1 LNFVMAFKSLLL
13 SKDADLV
20 QTLSRLLKDL
30 DVSVEPC
37 SEPFAAAK
45 RLMDQH
51 FDAILV
57 DCEDEQGAGWVL
69 QSARMATASKKSIT
83 IAIVGPQ
90 SASRGGPRAGENF
103 VIQKPIVLKQVEST
117 LRAACGLMGDAG
129 SPQSEAPAASSVSA
143 EKPLSLP
150 PTLQTHAVHTSQ
162 GRPPAEMFDELTAA
176 LDRLGPQPAS
186 AKPVPV
192 TSASSGSAAAAAPA
206 LEKPVPLAPAFEKA
220 APAVPAWEKPIAA
233 APAWEKPRSL
243 APEPAPREEPVAP
256 PVLRPTQ
263 QSWPGLATTPSAPPK
278 SEAPAVLPLAA
289 SAAEMKPTM
298 RPAEERARSNDAL
311 ENVRRRMNA
320 SAPPAWR
327 TEVDE
332 HREAPAPRFSTYAA
346 DERPQRG
353 FPFKAIAV
361 AMVLVSFALFG
372 YSWYRGRHTST
383 PGDQPQTPTAMPQQ
397 QPAEGPSS
405 ALPSSASVSPSS
417 GQADSSTEMAGGSA
431 SEAPAIPVTPAPK
444 PSKPVAAK
452 AAEATATDTTTDL
465 EMPPAPLIVEGG
477 KRHSNSSPQ
486 QSEAQLAPPSLDAV
500 ASTAKPGLPGMV
512 GSAKVNVPK
521 LAATPP
527 PPPQIP
533 QRIQVSQGVTQG
545 LLVRQV
551 KPQYPAMARES
562 RVEGDV
568 LLSAVIDKDGAVS
581 DVRAISGPALLI
593 PAALQAVRQ
602 WRYKPYLLNGQ
613 PVEVETQIKVQFRL

>member
-1 LNFVMAFKSLLL
+1 MAFKSLLL

-20 QTLSRLLKDL
+20 QTLTRLLKDL

-69 QSARMATASKKSIT
+69 QSARMATASKKSVT

-117 LRAACGLMGDAG
+117 LRAARGLMGGAG
-129 SPQSEAPAASSVSA
+129 SPQTELPAAASTMPA
-143 EKPLSLP
+143 EKSINPA
-150 PTLQTHAVHTSQ
+150 PTPQTHALHTAQ

-176 LDRLGPQPAS
+176 LDRLGPQPTPAR
-186 AKPVPV
+186 PVPV
-192 TSASSGSAAAAAPA
+192 PSGSSGSAAAAAPA
-206 LEKPVPLAPAFEKA
+206 LEKPVPLTPAFEKP
-220 APAVPAWEKPIAA
+220 APAAPAWEKPVAA
-233 APAWEKPRSL
+233 APAWEKPMSP
-243 APEPAPREEPVAP
+243 APEPAPPEEPVAP

-263 QSWPGLATTPSAPPK
+263 QSWPGLATTPSAQPK

-289 SAAEMKPTM
+289 TAAEMKPAM
-298 RPAEERARSNDAL
+298 RPAEDQVRSNDAL
-311 ENVRRRMNA
+311 DHVRRRMNA

-327 TEVDE
+327 TDVEE
-332 HREAPAPRFSTYAA
+332 RREAPAPRFSSYAV
-346 DERPQRG
+346 EEEPRKG
-353 FPFKAIAV
+353 FPFKAIAI

-372 YSWYRGRHTST
+372 YSWYRGRHSASM
-383 PGDQPQTPTAMPQQ
+383 PAPQAPVAMPQQ
-397 QPAEGPSS
+397 QPAEAPGS
-405 ALPSSASVSPSS
+405 ALPPSAPVSSSS
-417 GQADSSTEMAGGSA
+417 GQADNSAEVAGGSA
-431 SEAPAIPVTPAPK
+431 SEAPASPATPAPK
-444 PSKPVAAK
+444 PSKPVPARA
-452 AAEATATDTTTDL
+452 AAETTAPDTTTDL
-465 EMPPAPLIVEGG
+465 GMPPAPLVVEGG
-477 KRHSNSSPQ
+477 KRHSNSTPQ
-486 QSEAQLAPPSLDAV
+486 QPEAQLAPPSLDAV
-500 ASTAKPGLPGMV
+500 ASTAKPGLGGV
-512 GSAKVNVPK
+512 VSTAKVDVPR
-521 LAATPP
+521 LAAAPP
-527 PPPQIP
+527 PP

-551 KPQYPAMARES
+551 KPQYPAMARET

-568 LLSAVIDKDGAVS
+568 LLEAVIDKDGAVS
-581 DVRAISGPALLI
+581 DVRAISGPSLLI
-593 PAALQAVRQ
+593 PPALQAVRQ

-613 PVEVETQIKVQFRL
+613 PVEVETRIKVQFRL

>member
-1 LNFVMAFKSLLL
+1 MAFKSLLL

-20 QTLSRLLKDL
+20 QTLARLLKDL
-30 DVSVEPC
+30 EVSVEPC

-90 SASRGGPRAGENF
+90 NASRGGPRAGENF

-117 LRAACGLMGDAG
+117 LRAARGLMGDAG
-129 SPQSEAPAASSVSA
+129 SPQSEVPSAASSIPG
-143 EKPLSLP
+143 EKPLNP
-150 PTLQTHAVHTSQ
+150 VPTPQTHASHTAQ

-176 LDRLGPQPAS
+176 LDRLGPQPTPI
-186 AKPVPV
+186 KPVPV
-192 TSASSGSAAAAAPA
+192 ASASSGSAAAAAPA
-206 LEKPVPLAPAFEKA
+206 LEKPVPLAPAFEKPA
-220 APAVPAWEKPIAA
+220 AGAPAWEKPMAA
-233 APAWEKPRSL
+233 APAWEKPTL
-243 APEPAPREEPVAP
+243 PAPEPTPHQEPISP
-256 PVLRPTQ
+256 PVLRPAQ
-263 QSWPGLATTPSAPPK
+263 QSWPGLAATPSAAPK
-278 SEAPAVLPLAA
+278 PEAPSVLPLAA
-289 SAAEMKPTM
+289 TAAEMKPLA
-298 RPAEERARSNDAL
+298 RPAEEQARSNDAL
-311 ENVRRRMNA
+311 DNVRRRMNA

-327 TEVDE
+327 TEVE
-332 HREAPAPRFSTYAA
+332 ERREAPAPRFSTYAA
-346 DERPQRG
+346 DEEPQKG

-361 AMVLVSFALFG
+361 VMVLVSFALFG
-372 YSWYRGRHTST
+372 YSWYRGRHSAGT
-383 PGDQPQTPTAMPQQ
+383 PGEQTQAPVATPQQ
-397 QPAEGPSS
+397 HPAAQPSS
-405 ALPSSASVSPSS
+405 SLPQSAPVSSNNSEADNSAETAS
-417 GQADSSTEMAGGSA
+417 GSA
-431 SEAPAIPVTPAPK
+431 ADLAPAAPVTHASK

-452 AAEATATDTTTDL
+452 AAAETTAPDTTTDL
-465 EMPPAPLIVEGG
+465 AMPPAPLVVEGG

-486 QSEAQLAPPSLDAV
+486 QSDAQLAPPSLDAV
-500 ASTAKPGLPGMV
+500 AGTAKTGLGGVMS
-512 GSAKVNVPK
+512 SAKVNVPK
-521 LAATPP
+521 LAAAPP
-527 PPPQIP
+527 PP

-568 LLSAVIDKDGAVS
+568 LLAAVIGKDGVVN
-581 DVRAISGPALLI
+581 DVRTISGPALLI
-593 PAALQAVRQ
+593 QSAIQAVRQ

>member
-1 LNFVMAFKSLLL
+1 MAFKSLLL

-20 QTLSRLLKDL
+20 QTLARLLKDL

-90 SASRGGPRAGENF
+90 SANRGGPRAGENF

-117 LRAACGLMGDAG
+117 LRAARGLMGDGA
-129 SPQSEAPAASSVSA
+129 SAHSEAPSAASSMPA
-143 EKPLSLP
+143 EKPLSPVPPP
-150 PTLQTHAVHTSQ
+150 PTHAGHTAQ

-186 AKPVPV
+186 ARPVPV
-192 TSASSGSAAAAAPA
+192 ASASSGSAAAAAPA
-206 LEKPVPLAPAFEKA
+206 LEKPVPLAPAFEKPAPA
-220 APAVPAWEKPIAA
+220 APAWERPVAA
-233 APAWEKPRSL
+233 APAWEKPVSP

-263 QSWPGLATTPSAPPK
+263 QSWPGLAATPSAPPK
-278 SEAPAVLPLAA
+278 PEAPAVLPLAA
-289 SAAEMKPTM
+289 TAAEMKPVM
-298 RPAEERARSNDAL
+298 RPAEEQARSNDAL

-320 SAPPAWR
+320 SAPPTWR
-327 TEVDE
+327 TEVE
-332 HREAPAPRFSTYAA
+332 ERRESPAPRFSTYTA
-346 DERPQRG
+346 DEEPQKG

-372 YSWYRGRHTST
+372 YSWYRGRHSAGTA
-383 PGDQPQTPTAMPQQ
+383 GEQTQAPVGAPQQ
-397 QPAEGPSS
+397 QPAEAPSS
-405 ALPSSASVSPSS
+405 ALPSSAPVSPSS
-417 GQADSSTEMAGGSA
+417 GSAADNTAEAASGSATEMEHAA
-431 SEAPAIPVTPAPK
+431 PVTHAK
-444 PSKPVAAK
+444 PSRPAAAIA
-452 AAEATATDTTTDL
+452 AAEVSAPDTTTDL
-465 EMPPAPLIVEGG
+465 EMPPAPLVVEGG
-477 KRHSNSSPQ
+477 KGHRNSAPR

-500 ASTAKPGLPGMV
+500 AGTAKSGLGGMVSTAKV
-512 GSAKVNVPK
+512 DVPK
-521 LAATPP
+521 LAAAPLPP
-527 PPPQIP
+527 PP

-568 LLSAVIDKDGAVS
+568 VLAAVIGRDGVVN

-593 PAALQAVRQ
+593 QSAIQAVRQ

>member
-1 LNFVMAFKSLLL
+1 MAFKSLLL

-20 QTLSRLLKDL
+20 QTLARLLKEL

-69 QSARMATASKKSIT
+69 QSARMATASKKSVT

-117 LRAACGLMGDAG
+117 LRAARGLMGDAG
-129 SPQSEAPAASSVSA
+129 SAQSEAPSAASNMPA
-143 EKPLSLP
+143 EGPLSSGSTPQAHGL
-150 PTLQTHAVHTSQ
+150 HTGQ

-176 LDRLGPQPAS
+176 LDRLGPQSAPVKPVAVAPAS
-186 AKPVPV
+186 F
-192 TSASSGSAAAAAPA
+192 GSAAAAAPA
-206 LEKPVPLAPAFEKA
+206 LEKPVAPAPAFEKPAPA
-220 APAVPAWEKPIAA
+220 APVWEKPAA
-233 APAWEKPRSL
+233 ATPTWDKPVAP
-243 APEPAPREEPVAP
+243 APEPERREEPVAP
-256 PVLRPTQ
+256 PVLRVPQ

-278 SEAPAVLPLAA
+278 AEAPSVLPLAA
-289 SAAEMKPTM
+289 TAAEMKPAM
-298 RPAEERARSNDAL
+298 RPVEEQGKSNDAL
-311 ENVRRRMNA
+311 DNVRRRMNA

-332 HREAPAPRFSTYAA
+332 HRESPAPRFSTYAE
-346 DERPQRG
+346 ERPSKG

-361 AMVLVSFALFG
+361 VMVLVSFALFG
-372 YSWYRGRHTST
+372 YSWYRGRHSTST
-383 PGDQPQTPTAMPQQ
+383 PGEQTQAPVAAPQQ
-397 QPAEGPSS
+397 QQPVAEASS
-405 ALPSSASVSPSS
+405 ALPQSAPVSSNH
-417 GQADSSTEMAGGSA
+417 GQGDNSAEMAGGSSNDA
-431 SEAPAIPVTPAPK
+431 QAPPAMH
-444 PSKPVAAK
+444 AAK
-452 AAEATATDTTTDL
+452 ASKLVPAATAAEATAQDTTTDL
-465 EMPPAPLIVEGG
+465 GMPPAPLVVDGG
-477 KRHSNSSPQ
+477 KRQSNSSPQ
-486 QSEAQLAPPSLDAV
+486 QTETQLAPPSFDAV

-512 GSAKVNVPK
+512 SSAKVDVPK
-521 LAATPP
+521 LAAAPTA
-527 PPPQIP
+527 P

-551 KPQYPAMARES
+551 KPQYPPMARET

-568 LLSAVIDKDGAVS
+568 VLSAVIDKNGVVT

-593 PAALQAVRQ
+593 PPALQAVRQ

>member
-1 LNFVMAFKSLLL
+1 MAFKSLLL

-20 QTLSRLLKDL
+20 QTLARLLKDL

-69 QSARMATASKKSIT
+69 QSARMATASKKSVT

-103 VIQKPIVLKQVEST
+103 VIQKPIVLKQAEST

-129 SPQSEAPAASSVSA
+129 SAHGEAPSAASNMPA
-143 EKPLSLP
+143 ERPLSP
-150 PTLQTHAVHTSQ
+150 VSTPQTHGLHTGQ

-176 LDRLGPQPAS
+176 LDRLGPQPAPV
-186 AKPVPV
+186 KPVAVAP
-192 TSASSGSAAAAAPA
+192 ASFGSAAAAAPA
-206 LEKPVPLAPAFEKA
+206 LEKPVPPAPAFEKP
-220 APAVPAWEKPIAA
+220 APSAPVWEKPAAA
-233 APAWEKPRSL
+233 APAWEKPVAPAP
-243 APEPAPREEPVAP
+243 APERREEAVAP
-256 PVLRPTQ
+256 PVLRVPQ
-263 QSWPGLATTPSAPPK
+263 QSWPGLAATTPSAPPK
-278 SEAPAVLPLAA
+278 AEAPSVLPLAA
-289 SAAEMKPTM
+289 TAAEMKPAM
-298 RPAEERARSNDAL
+298 RPVEEQGKSNDAL
-311 ENVRRRMNA
+311 DNVRRRMNA

-332 HREAPAPRFSTYAA
+332 HRESPAPRFSTYSA
-346 DERPQRG
+346 DDRPSKG

-361 AMVLVSFALFG
+361 VMVLVSFALFG
-372 YSWYRGRHTST
+372 YSWYRGRQSTSA
-383 PGDQPQTPTAMPQQ
+383 PGEKAQAPAAAPQQ
-397 QPAEGPSS
+397 QQPVAEPSS
-405 ALPSSASVSPSS
+405 ALPQSVPVSSNNS
-417 GQADSSTEMAGGSA
+417 QADNSAEMAGGSSNDAQA
-431 SEAPAIPVTPAPK
+431 SPAIHAPK
-444 PSKPVAAK
+444 PSKPVPATAR
-452 AAEATATDTTTDL
+452 AEAIAPDTTITDL
-465 EMPPAPLIVEGG
+465 GMPPAPLVVEGG
-477 KRHSNSSPQ
+477 KRQSNSSFHQ
-486 QSEAQLAPPSLDAV
+486 TEAQLAPPSLDAV
-500 ASTAKPGLPGMV
+500 ASTAKPGLPGV
-512 GSAKVNVPK
+512 VSSAKVDVPK
-521 LAATPP
+521 LAAAPP
-527 PPPQIP
+527 PP

-551 KPQYPAMARES
+551 KPQYPPMARET

-568 LLSAVIDKDGAVS
+568 LLSAVINKDGVVS

-593 PAALQAVRQ
+593 PPALQAVRQ

>member
-1 LNFVMAFKSLLL
+1 MAFKSLLL

-20 QTLSRLLKDL
+20 QTLTRLLKDL

-69 QSARMATASKKSIT
+69 QSARMATGSKKSIT

-117 LRAACGLMGDAG
+117 LRAARGLMGDAG
-129 SPQSEAPAASSVSA
+129 SPHSEVPAARSMPA
-143 EKPLSLP
+143 EKPLSP
-150 PTLQTHAVHTSQ
+150 PSAPQTHALHTAQ

-186 AKPVPV
+186 AKPVSV
-192 TSASSGSAAAAAPA
+192 ASASSGSAAAAAPA
-206 LEKPVPLAPAFEKA
+206 LEKPVPLAPAFEKP
-220 APAVPAWEKPIAA
+220 APAVPAWEKPVAA
-233 APAWEKPRSL
+233 SPAWEKPTSV

-263 QSWPGLATTPSAPPK
+263 PSWPGLTATPSAPPK

-289 SAAEMKPTM
+289 TAAQMKPPI
-298 RPAEERARSNDAL
+298 RPAEEQARSNDAL

-332 HREAPAPRFSTYAA
+332 RPEAPAPRFSTYAD

-372 YSWYRGRHTST
+372 YSWYRGRHTNT
-383 PGDQPQTPTAMPQQ
+383 PGDQPQTPTSMPQQ
-397 QPAEGPSS
+397 QRGETPSS
-405 ALPSSASVSPSS
+405 ALPSSAPISPSS
-417 GQADSSTEMAGGSA
+417 GQADSSTEIAGGSA
-431 SEAPAIPVTPAPK
+431 ADIAPAIPVTSSPK
-444 PSKPVAAK
+444 PSKSVAAK
-452 AAEATATDTTTDL
+452 AAETTAPDSTTDL
-465 EMPPAPLIVEGG
+465 EMPPAPLVVEGG
-477 KRHSNSSPQ
+477 KRHSNPGPQ
-486 QSEAQLAPPSLDAV
+486 TDAQLAPPSLDTV
-500 ASTAKPGLPGMV
+500 AGTAKPGLGGV
-512 GSAKVNVPK
+512 VSSAKVNVPK

-527 PPPQIP
+527 PPPQ
-533 QRIQVSQGVTQG
+533 RIEVSQGVTQG
-545 LLVRQV
+545 LLIRQV
-551 KPQYPAMARES
+551 KPQYPPMARET

-568 LLSAVIDKDGAVS
+568 VLSAVIDKAGAVS

-593 PAALQAVRQ
+593 PPALQAVRQ

>member
-1 LNFVMAFKSLLL
+1 MAFKSLLL

-20 QTLSRLLKDL
+20 QTLARLLKDL

-69 QSARMATASKKSIT
+69 QSARMATASKKSVT

-117 LRAACGLMGDAG
+117 LRAARGLMADAG
-129 SPQSEAPAASSVSA
+129 SPHSEAPPAASNMPA
-143 EKPLSLP
+143 ERPLSP
-150 PTLQTHAVHTSQ
+150 VSTPQTPGFHTAQ

-176 LDRLGPQPAS
+176 LDRLGPQPTPV
-186 AKPVPV
+186 KPVAAAP
-192 TSASSGSAAAAAPA
+192 ASFGSAAAAAPA
-206 LEKPVPLAPAFEKA
+206 LEKPVPLAPAFEKP
-220 APAVPAWEKPIAA
+220 APAAPAWEKPAAA
-233 APAWEKPRSL
+233 APAWEKPVAPAP
-243 APEPAPREEPVAP
+243 APERHEEAVAP
-256 PVLRPTQ
+256 PVLRVPQ
-263 QSWPGLATTPSAPPK
+263 QSWPGLATATPSAPPK
-278 SEAPAVLPLAA
+278 AEAPSVLPLAA
-289 SAAEMKPTM
+289 TAAEMKPAM
-298 RPAEERARSNDAL
+298 RPAEEQARSNDAL
-311 ENVRRRMNA
+311 DNVRRRMNA

-332 HREAPAPRFSTYAA
+332 HRESPAPRFSTYAA
-346 DERPQRG
+346 DERPSKG

-372 YSWYRGRHTST
+372 YSWYRGRHSTST
-383 PGDQPQTPTAMPQQ
+383 PGEQTQAPAAAPQQ
-397 QPAEGPSS
+397 QQPVAEPGS
-405 ALPSSASVSPSS
+405 ALPQSAPVSSSA
-417 GQADSSTEMAGGSA
+417 EMAGGS
-431 SEAPAIPVTPAPK
+431 SNEAPTNPAIHAPK
-444 PSKPVAAK
+444 PSKPVPAGA
-452 AAEATATDTTTDL
+452 AAETTAPDTTTDL
-465 EMPPAPLIVEGG
+465 EMPPAPLVVEGG
-477 KRHSNSSPQ
+477 KRQSNSSPQ
-486 QSEAQLAPPSLDAV
+486 QAEAQLAPPTLDAV
-500 ASTAKPGLPGMV
+500 AGTAKPGLGGV
-512 GSAKVNVPK
+512 VSSAKVEVPK
-521 LAATPP
+521 LAAAPP
-527 PPPQIP
+527 PP

-551 KPQYPAMARES
+551 KPQYPAMARET

-568 LLSAVIDKDGAVS
+568 VLAAVIDKDGVVS

-593 PAALQAVRQ
+593 PPALQAVRQ

>member
-1 LNFVMAFKSLLL
+1 MAFKSLLL
-13 SKDADLV
+13 SKDADLA
-20 QTLSRLLKDL
+20 QTLARLLKDL

-69 QSARMATASKKSIT
+69 QSARMATASKKSVT

-103 VIQKPIVLKQVEST
+103 VIQKPIVLKQAEST

-129 SPQSEAPAASSVSA
+129 SAHGEAPSAASNMPA
-143 EKPLSLP
+143 ERPLSP
-150 PTLQTHAVHTSQ
+150 VSTPQTHGLHTGQ

-176 LDRLGPQPAS
+176 LDRLGPQPAPV
-186 AKPVPV
+186 KPVAVAP
-192 TSASSGSAAAAAPA
+192 ASFGSAAAAAPA
-206 LEKPVPLAPAFEKA
+206 LEKPVPLAPAFEKPAPA
-220 APAVPAWEKPIAA
+220 APIWEKPAAAAPTWDKPAVPE
-233 APAWEKPRSL
+233 
-243 APEPAPREEPVAP
+243 PERREEPVAP
-256 PVLRPTQ
+256 PVLRVPQ
-263 QSWPGLATTPSAPPK
+263 QSWPGLTTTPSAPPK
-278 SEAPAVLPLAA
+278 AEAPSVLPLAA
-289 SAAEMKPTM
+289 TAAEMKPAM
-298 RPAEERARSNDAL
+298 RPVEEQGRSNDAL
-311 ENVRRRMNA
+311 DNVRRRMNA

-332 HREAPAPRFSTYAA
+332 HRESPAPRFSTYAA
-346 DERPQRG
+346 EERPAKG

-372 YSWYRGRHTST
+372 YSWYRGRHSAST
-383 PGDQPQTPTAMPQQ
+383 PGEQTQAPAAAPQQ
-397 QPAEGPSS
+397 QQPVAEPSS
-405 ALPSSASVSPSS
+405 ALPQSAPASSND
-417 GQADSSTEMAGGSA
+417 GQGDNSAEMAGGSSNDAQA
-431 SEAPAIPVTPAPK
+431 SPVMHAPKASKPAPAAT
-444 PSKPVAAK
+444 
-452 AAEATATDTTTDL
+452 AAEATAQDTTTDL
-465 EMPPAPLIVEGG
+465 GMPPAPLVVEGG
-477 KRHSNSSPQ
+477 KRQSNSSPQ
-486 QSEAQLAPPSLDAV
+486 QTETQLAPPSLDAV

-512 GSAKVNVPK
+512 SSAKVDVPK
-521 LAATPP
+521 LAAAPP
-527 PPPQIP
+527 PP

-551 KPQYPAMARES
+551 KPQYPPMARET

-568 LLSAVIDKDGAVS
+568 LLSAVIDKDGVVS

-593 PAALQAVRQ
+593 PPALQAVRQ